1 MAGVGG
7 VIQSLSDGGFPRVSI
22 LGQAQKATDDAP
34 AQEAESQDS
43 EEGSNGG
50 SDEDDEDPLPP
61 AWKVH
66 VPVSEV
72 GGKLTGMMQETSK
85 ALEAVDKAGNVAIEK
100 MGLPP
105 KKEEESSGG
114 RGSGGGKSEATSMS
128 DEKKVDE
135 DPHEDEDIPPPDP
148 EPWPVELPP
157 EEARGKMKAL
167 IDDAEKAAIK
177 AGKQKGKSLK
187 VIEASAKKA
196 ATFVKKML
204 ADRDNKLKVAKGK
217 GKIAK
222 MAMKVI
228 DAKIAK
234 EKSRLAKKGDDDK
247 KKKKKGDDEEEKKDG
262 KGDEDEK
269 KDEDSEED
277 EKEEEPDAAD
287 GSSPAPAGNSTG
299 ADAAESGDITA
310 LRAELEKA
318 KKMMKTMK
326 RVSWSR
332 AKKYEKVTKELK
344 RLEKKC
350 ASATANTKAEEHRA
364 LMELMAKGKAHLLPM
379 NDVAA
384 RATMANQAVQ
394 EIYKLVAVPVPHK
407 SFNHTVLTK
416 VIEKTA
422 TKVVDH
428 TKAQVRKAQERTQK
442 ADAELAHANAAV
454 EQFEVSSYVAS
465 EQARLSSEKVKET
478 TAEKEADEKVVVEA
492 KKEAEKAAEGTGK
505 DAGGKDTKGKGKSKG
520 KEDCDDKKDGKKGKG
535 KEESKAVK
543 KLKGK
548 MKEAKEH
555 LKQVESGELNPPKPR
570 APNSYVEP
578 DASGLSPQCIACK
591 SKCEG
596 DHACIAM
603 CYSAGGDKAACPGD
617 SELT

>member
-1 MAGVGG
+1 MRSILRGFCVTLLLCIGQCVVEELVKEVAGVGG

-318 KKMMKTMK
+318 KKNDEDDEESELEQSEEIRESHQRTKKAGEEMCLCDCKHK
-326 RVSWSR
+326 SR
-332 AKKYEKVTKELK
+332 RASCLDGTYGKGQGTPPPNERCCCPSDDGKPGSPRDLQVGGS
-344 RLEKKC
+344 
-350 ASATANTKAEEHRA
+350 ASA
-364 LMELMAKGKAHLLPM
+364 
-379 NDVAA
+379 
-384 RATMANQAVQ
+384 
-394 EIYKLVAVPVPHK
+394 
-407 SFNHTVLTK
+407 
-416 VIEKTA
+416 
-422 TKVVDH
+422 
-428 TKAQVRKAQERTQK
+428 AQEFQPYCL
-442 ADAELAHANAAV
+442 DQGH
-454 EQFEVSSYVAS
+454 
-465 EQARLSSEKVKET
+465 
-478 TAEKEADEKVVVEA
+478 
-492 KKEAEKAAEGTGK
+492 
-505 DAGGKDTKGKGKSKG
+505 
-520 KEDCDDKKDGKKGKG
+520 
-535 KEESKAVK
+535 
-543 KLKGK
+543 
-548 MKEAKEH
+548 
-555 LKQVESGELNPPKPR
+555 
-570 APNSYVEP
+570 
-578 DASGLSPQCIACK
+578 
-591 SKCEG
+591 
-596 DHACIAM
+596 
-603 CYSAGGDKAACPGD
+603 
-617 SELT
+617 